1 MNDQEKGMLYLAA
14 IGALIG
20 LGKLL
25 LSSEQLTPRLII
37 GRTILGSATSTVAGV
52 ALAQFPDLPMP
63 ALVGIG
69 AGLGIAGAQ
78 FLEAWIKT
86 KAASFGASNATDH

>member
-1 MNDQEKGMLYLAA
+1 MNEPEKGMLYLAA

-25 LSSEQLTPRLII
+25 LSNESLTPRLII

-52 ALAQFPDLPMP
+52 VLAQFPDLPLP
-63 ALVGIG
+63 ALVGVG

-78 FLEAWIKT
+78 FLEAWIKSR
-86 KAASFGASNATDH
+86 ANQFGANHADP